1 MSSGVRQREPPHP
14 GSHVCYLSS
23 VPIRCPCAGLRAET
37 VGQHFVPAAPC
48 GTRSTEAAE
57 GGSGGA
63 GYAVAMT
70 ALIAAKSATTRVRS
84 ISFFTLSPFHVL
96 LVLSAPGTYLR
107 MRPREGRP
115 LGTHGDVHLR
125 PIAQTARGPSIFHR
139 VLDGPLDPV
148 GGRVDPACPRAVTAS
163 FRVAPDGSGQPI
175 GKEHRPRQRRPLGVQ
190 PLLPLLDM

>member
-84 ISFFTLSPFHVL
+84 ISFFTPSPFHVL
-96 LVLSAPGTYLR
+96 LVLSAPGT
-107 MRPREGRP
+107 
-115 LGTHGDVHLR
+115 
-125 PIAQTARGPSIFHR
+125 I
-139 VLDGPLDPV
+139 
-148 GGRVDPACPRAVTAS
+148 
-163 FRVAPDGSGQPI
+163 
-175 GKEHRPRQRRPLGVQ
+175 
-190 PLLPLLDM
+190 

>member
-14 GSHVCYLSS
+14 GSHLCYSS
-23 VPIRCPCAGLRAET
+23 PVPIRCPCAGLGAET
-37 VGQHFVPAAPC
+37 VGQHLVAAAPAPC

-70 ALIAAKSATTRVRS
+70 ALIAARSATTRVRS
-84 ISFFTLSPFHVL
+84 ISFFTPSPFHVL

-115 LGTHGDVHLR
+115 LGTHGDVHLL
-125 PIAQTARGPSIFHR
+125 PISQTARGPSIFHPR
-139 VLDGPLDPV
+139 CPLGISPD
-148 GGRVDPACPRAVTAS
+148 RAT
-163 FRVAPDGSGQPI
+163 VAPRRVRHRSLNGQ
-175 GKEHRPRQRRPLGVQ
+175 RPRRRCRHPGG
-190 PLLPLLDM
+190 PAPRE